1 MKMVIVLSIILWLFI
16 VGFFLRRKHYFF
28 SLLCLWIG
36 LYEYGGMLYLSYLD
50 DATSGVNVHLLIAPY
65 VTDLTIRNCNIAITV
80 FFLTM
85 TLFYLLISSKN
96 NSPNIT
102 ASTIITPHRFNFLL
116 FFLLVL
122 GIISIYTKSG
132 DILRLDYID
141 ESIKDVE
148 AHPSLSYGGLLLV
161 CAVGLL
167 CYSFISKKRTYAII
181 ILLVIAPISYEIFTA
196 GRRQV
201 FTPAVLL
208 AIMLILYNRKLKYKK
223 FILALVGIFA
233 LIIFALQSSFRKGIY
248 DLDPMLLLL
257 QFSELPLIHATS
269 LVTFSIID
277 IDSISF
283 GWHYFIAF
291 LNSVPYFKLG
301 DFIVDNFG
309 LSQWAYDS
317 DVITPLGGLSM
328 IADSLLAFH
337 IFGLFI
343 LGIFLSFVAHFFHE
357 KFKRY
362 SQNNGISS
370 ISGLFFLS
378 LGASFIA
385 HYRNGF
391 SHAIKGLVSFSILY
405 IFVISLPLIIKQ
417 YRAHSRPLRKKRYN
431 VL

>member
-1 MKMVIVLSIILWLFI
+1 VCSVSFPGAIVKMVIVLSIILWLFI

-36 LYEYGGMLYLSYLD
+36 LYEYVGMLYLSYLD
-50 DATSGVNVHLLIAPY
+50 DAISGVNVHSLIAPY
-65 VTDLTIRNCNIAITV
+65 VTDLTIRNYSIAINV
-80 FFLTM
+80 LFFTM
-85 TLFYLLISSKN
+85 TLFYLLIISKN
-96 NSPNIT
+96 DSPNIT
-102 ASTIITPHRFNFLL
+102 DSTIITPHRFNFLL

-122 GIISIYTKSG
+122 GIIAIYADAG
-132 DILRLDYID
+132 DISRLDYIA
-141 ESIKDVE
+141 ESIKDVME
-148 AHPSLSYGGLLLV
+148 HRSLPYGGLLLV

-167 CYSFISKKRTYAII
+167 CYSFISKKWIYAII
-181 ILLVIAPISYEIFTA
+181 ILLVITPISYEIFIA

-201 FTPAVLL
+201 FTPSIILTL
-208 AIMLILYNRKLKYKK
+208 MLILYNRKLKYKK
-223 FILALVGIFA
+223 FIIALLGIFV
-233 LIIFALQSSFRKGIY
+233 LIITALQYSFRGGIY
-248 DLDPMLLLL
+248 DLDPM
-257 QFSELPLIHATS
+257 F
-269 LVTFSIID
+269 ID
-277 IDSISF
+277 INSISF
-283 GWHYFIAF
+283 GWHYLIAF

-317 DVITPLGGLSM
+317 DVITPMGGLSM

-370 ISGLFFLS
+370 RSGLFFLS
-378 LGASFIA
+378 LGAMFIA

-405 IFVISLPLIIKQ
+405 IFAISLPLIIKE
-417 YRAHSRPLRKKRYN
+417 YSAHSRPLRKKLDLRERS
-431 VL
+431 